1 MTELFSDLGLDVSLV
16 KALKAEK
23 ITIPTDVQKK
33 AVPQIKLNKDVIIHS
48 PTSTGKTLAYLLPV
62 FEKIQKPS
70 KEMQVII
77 LAPTHELAIQ
87 IHRQIERLSAN
98 SDLPVY
104 SALIVGG
111 VNINRQ
117 IDNLK
122 SKPQIVVGSPGRILE
137 LIQKRK
143 IKAHTVKT
151 LIIDEA
157 DRLIDNKNID
167 PVLGVLKTL
176 LKERQII
183 TASAS
188 MPPKIIETAEKMM
201 NNAVLIK
208 SGGKQ
213 AVPDVISHIY
223 LKAEQRD
230 KIDFL
235 KKLIKNINPSKAVV
249 FVNKP
254 GSIDN
259 LTSKLKFNGLNAE
272 SLQGSSF
279 KKNRKKVMDD
289 FRSGKLNILVASDI
303 AARGLQM
310 DGITHI
316 FNMDIPEK
324 PNEYL
329 HRAGR
334 TGRNNQKGLVLSLV
348 TLHEIPFLKN
358 IQRELKIKIYEKVYY
373 KGEIRNPDKY

>member
-23 ITIPTDVQKK
+23 ITIPTDVQIK

-157 DRLIDNKNID
+157 DRLIDKKNIE

-201 NNAVLIK
+201 NSAVLIK

-213 AVPDVISHIY
+213 AVPDIISHIY

-230 KIDFL
+230 KIDFI

-259 LTSKLKFNGLNAE
+259 LTSKLKFNGINAE

-310 DGITHI
+310 DDITHI

-334 TGRNNQKGLVLSLV
+334 TGRNSQPGLVLSLATV
-348 TLHEIPFLKN
+348 QEIPFLKN
-358 IQRELKIKIYEKVYY
+358 IQKELRIKITEKYYY
-373 KGEIRNPDKY
+373 KGEIRNPDK

>member
-23 ITIPTDVQKK
+23 ITIPTDVQIK

-157 DRLIDNKNID
+157 DRLIDKKNIE

-201 NNAVLIK
+201 NSAVLIK

-213 AVPDVISHIY
+213 AVPDIISHIY

-230 KIDFL
+230 KIDFI

-259 LTSKLKFNGLNAE
+259 LTSKLKFNGINAE

-334 TGRNNQKGLVLSLV
+334 TGRNSQPGLVLSLATV
-348 TLHEIPFLKN
+348 QEIPFLKN
-358 IQRELKIKIYEKVYY
+358 IQKELRIKITEKYYY
-373 KGEIRNPDKY
+373 KGEIRNPDK

>member
-23 ITIPTDVQKK
+23 ITIPTDVQIK

-137 LIQKRK
+137 LIQKRR

-157 DRLIDNKNID
+157 DRLIDKKNIE

-201 NNAVLIK
+201 NSAVLIK

-213 AVPDVISHIY
+213 AVPDIISHIY

-230 KIDFL
+230 KIDFI

-259 LTSKLKFNGLNAE
+259 LTSKLKFNGINAE

-334 TGRNNQKGLVLSLV
+334 TGRNSQPGLVLSLATV
-348 TLHEIPFLKN
+348 QEIPFLKN
-358 IQRELKIKIYEKVYY
+358 IQKELRIKITEKYYY
-373 KGEIRNPDKY
+373 KGEIRNPDK

>member
-23 ITIPTDVQKK
+23 ITIPTDVQIK

-87 IHRQIERLSAN
+87 IRRQIERLSAN

-157 DRLIDNKNID
+157 DRLIDKKNIE

-201 NNAVLIK
+201 NSAVMIK
-208 SGGKQ
+208 SGDKQ
-213 AVPDVISHIY
+213 AVPDIISHIY

-230 KIDFL
+230 KIDFI

-259 LTSKLKFNGLNAE
+259 LTSKLKFNGINAE

-334 TGRNNQKGLVLSLV
+334 TGRNSQPGLVLSLATV
-348 TLHEIPFLKN
+348 QEIPFLKN
-358 IQRELKIKIYEKVYY
+358 IQKELRIKITEKYYY
-373 KGEIRNPDKY
+373 KGEIRNPDK